1 VYPEHPRGKGRDR
14 WKREGDKIVDSKQQK
29 QINEAAEKFAEAV
42 RESYQSVADRAVDA
56 QEMNAQ
62 LTQSF
67 FNGVINNLQ
76 SQAEANRSLAQ
87 DLVEHQ
93 QKQRE
98 ATQAMF
104 QQSMNAYT
112 EFLSSMFAYTERNLD
127 RAKRDAKDARK

>member
-1 VYPEHPRGKGRDR
+1 MDN
-14 WKREGDKIVDSKQQK
+14 KQQK
-29 QINEAAEKFAEAV
+29 RINEAAEKFAEAV

-112 EFLSSMFAYTERNLD
+112 DFLSSMFAYTERNLD
-127 RAKRDAKDARK
+127 RAKQDAKDARK